1 VIHLAAGRATAQI
14 DPEDGGRL
22 AAFALD
28 GVDILAAEI
37 TGIPQFGAGSFAMTP
52 FAGRIRDGR
61 FSFDGR
67 DYELPINMGLHAI
80 HGYGFDHP
88 WQVESASSSPEDEVR
103 LVCELGRPWPF
114 AGRTRA
120 SFRLEPKRLVMGLTV
135 EADEPMP
142 ASTGY
147 HPWFRRR
154 LDAPGSGELEI
165 EVAPGRMYER
175 DDVGMPTG
183 RLVPPKPRP
192 WDDCFLGMTGSPVLV
207 WPGFGRITI
216 ESEADHWV
224 IFDEHPDVIC
234 VEPQTGPPDVP
245 NLEPVRTAEPGRPI
259 RVSMIWR
266 WQLEER

>member
-1 VIHLAAGRATAQI
+1 VIHLAAGRATADI

-22 AAFALD
+22 AAFTLD
-28 GVDILAAEI
+28 GVDILADAIAGI
-37 TGIPQFGAGSFAMTP
+37 TLFGAGSFAMTP

-67 DYELPINMGLHAI
+67 DYRLPINMGRHAI
-80 HGYGFDHP
+80 HGYGFDRP
-88 WQVESASSSPEDEVR
+88 WQIEPGSSPNEVG
-103 LVCELGRPWPF
+103 LVHELAAPWPF
-114 AGRTRA
+114 SGRTRA
-120 SFRLEPKRLVMGLTV
+120 SFHLEPDCLAMGLAI

-154 LDAPGSGELEI
+154 LAAPGSGELEL
-165 EVAPGRMYER
+165 EVSPGQMYER
-175 DDVGMPTG
+175 DEVGMPTG

-192 WDDCFLGMTGSPVLV
+192 WDDCFLGMAGAPVLV

-234 VEPQTGPPDVP
+234 VEPQSGPPDAP
-245 NLEPVRTAEPGRPI
+245 NLTPPRLAEPGRPVS
-259 RVSMIWR
+259 VSMTWR
-266 WQLEER
+266 WELDRR